1 MEKLFTYMESPIGP
15 LSIVRNEKGICAVR
29 FSILE
34 EGEAIVF
41 QPSDSLLVEA
51 VRQLEEYFQQNRMSF
66 ELPVDIKGTDFQ
78 QSVWEALRH
87 IPIGETRSYSEIAEQ
102 IGNKKAVRAVG
113 QANKA
118 NPVPVII
125 PCHRVIGKNQSLT
138 GYAGKEID
146 KKRELLKIE
155 GVLSR
160 INGQ

>member
-1 MEKLFTYMESPIGP
+1 MKKLFTYMESPIGP
-15 LSIVRNEKGICAVR
+15 LSIVRNERGICAVQ
-29 FSILE
+29 FSILG
-34 EGEAIVF
+34 EGEEIGF
-41 QPSDSLLVEA
+41 EPSDSLLVEA
-51 VRQLEEYFQQNRMSF
+51 VRQLEEYFQESRMSF
-66 ELPVDIKGTDFQ
+66 DLPVDIKGTDFQ
-78 QSVWEALRH
+78 QSVWETLRH

-118 NPVPVII
+118 NPVPIII